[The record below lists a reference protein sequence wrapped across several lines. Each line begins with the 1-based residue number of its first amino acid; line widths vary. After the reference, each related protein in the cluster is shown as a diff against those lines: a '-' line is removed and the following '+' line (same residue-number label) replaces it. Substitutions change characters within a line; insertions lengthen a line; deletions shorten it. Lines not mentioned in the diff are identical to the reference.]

1 MLESIG
7 LYSKNLQDHYYRK
20 ISILIAHY
28 RDKYGVHVEAIPDE
42 TKRKE
47 WLKNEVLWHDWK
59 GIAKALE
66 KNDFSL
72 STRQYALT
80 KKDESEL
87 YALAVEFG
95 AALGIEHLPKYQL
108 KKLGKTYEQLTKNQP

>member
-1 MLESIG
+1 MHGLPCWPITIPKTCPHDLAGVRCLLLESIG

-66 KNDFSL
+66 K
-72 STRQYALT
+72 
-80 KKDESEL
+80 
-87 YALAVEFG
+87 
-95 AALGIEHLPKYQL
+95 
-108 KKLGKTYEQLTKNQP
+108 

>member
-1 MLESIG
+1 MAEEWSTLAWLEGDRESIG
-7 LYSKNLQDHYYRK
+7 
-20 ISILIAHY
+20 
-28 RDKYGVHVEAIPDE
+28 
-42 TKRKE
+42 
-47 WLKNEVLWHDWK
+47 
-59 GIAKALE
+59 

>member
-1 MLESIG
+1 MGDFVSM
-7 LYSKNLQDHYYRK
+7 SKDEIDRFSKMEHLLAHK
-20 ISILIAHY
+20 ISRRFKA
-28 RDKYGVHVEAIPDE
+28 R
-42 TKRKE
+42 
-47 WLKNEVLWHDWK
+47 
-59 GIAKALE
+59 ALE

>member
-1 MLESIG
+1 MI
-7 LYSKNLQDHYYRK
+7 
-20 ISILIAHY
+20 
-28 RDKYGVHVEAIPDE
+28 
-42 TKRKE
+42 
-47 WLKNEVLWHDWK
+47 
-59 GIAKALE
+59 
-66 KNDFSL
+66 FL

>member
-1 MLESIG
+1 MKYFGMTGRGS
-7 LYSKNLQDHYYRK
+7 RK
-20 ISILIAHY
+20 H
-28 RDKYGVHVEAIPDE
+28 
-42 TKRKE
+42 
-47 WLKNEVLWHDWK
+47 W
-59 GIAKALE
+59 